1 MDSIAEGHWKNASFD
16 GHTVTTAVVKCNEDA
31 LLFQDYD
38 QVKAFLKSP
47 ARDLHNFCTLC
58 KEFKEMLRHV
68 DRHHNEVVF
77 KRCDDR
83 SCCQPF
89 RSERLRDI
97 SLFAPSPDAKRPGH
111 FQTFL
116 KKSPIWR

>member
-1 MDSIAEGHWKNASFD
+1 
-16 GHTVTTAVVKCNEDA
+16 
-31 LLFQDYD
+31 
-38 QVKAFLKSP
+38 P
-47 ARDLHNFCTLC
+47 ARDLHNFSTLC
-58 KEFKEMLRHV
+58 KKFKEMLRHV

-116 KKSPIWR
+116 NEMSSTSHRYGDDGQPSVEKKGLGNVSFYLVDDNYFFNNLKKEAK